1 MANHVTATTSAGDQN
16 AATIDLMDVKWKKYA
31 RDFLINYNTNIGLKF
46 VVRGNADFYY
56 IPEVL
61 KDEYIM
67 AADIFRSNGCFV
79 ELAVPAISFGLS
91 LRENNIYVNGSSLWG
106 GDRTNPW
113 HAYKEDHVF
122 MHPFKTMKDLE
133 SAEGRQFFCD
143 TFLKR
148 YGDFIKQG

>member
-1 MANHVTATTSAGDQN
+1 
-16 AATIDLMDVKWKKYA
+16 MDVKWKKYA

-67 AADIFRSNGCFV
+67 AADIFSSNGCFI